1 MQSLIK
7 NINWDNVNINFVFGQ
22 GKKYFKKSIKALH
35 RLDKEEETSIK
46 LIKL

>member
-7 NINWDNVNINFVFGQ
+7 KFEIMLILILFSDKGKNI
-22 GKKYFKKSIKALH
+22 FKKSIKALH